1 MSPLNG
7 PELIYPG
14 GREQLAAHDNLHYPM
29 MENFVDA
36 VLENARLISS
46 GESAMWTD
54 WVTEQA
60 MGQAQRRGA

>member
-1 MSPLNG
+1 
-7 PELIYPG
+7 
-14 GREQLAAHDNLHYPM
+14 M